1 MESQRPALVLFSSGR
16 LCVVTGLSEWD
27 CDACT
32 SNCTDKSLKSF
43 LPAHWQHME
52 KALERPEGEC
62 MTSAEAAA
70 SWAPGSEVGRPC
82 CLFRVGGGAAGRGG
96 DGRVFC

>member
-1 MESQRPALVLFSSGR
+1 
-16 LCVVTGLSEWD
+16 
-27 CDACT
+27 
-32 SNCTDKSLKSF
+32 
-43 LPAHWQHME
+43 ME

-82 CLFRVGGGAAGRGG
+82 CLFRVGGGGGEGWWWEGILLNISLNRGPTPTKTLLN
-96 DGRVFC
+96 DVPWEQVLRNAQTNFCSDYILINTFRITF